1 MAMNATKVTL
11 NVHGVNRTGKVFK
24 EIAASAAGV
33 AKIGALAIGGSFAAA
48 AVAFAATAKSLG
60 KLSDVAMQAGVS
72 ADEITKLSTAMNTLG
87 IKSNTPEQ
95 LATAF
100 KKMGESIGE
109 TGLGG
114 FKRAIGAIAQ
124 LSTLEERSAAAMD
137 VFGKTGQDF
146 MPLIEAAAKGGVD
159 ALSKVVDGM
168 PSISQAAAD
177 AGDKVAGAMV
187 LITQGT
193 KALWSEAI
201 GSVCAV
207 LDKQFTGGVREAAMK
222 ANAYMKY
229 FALAGVRYVS
239 TWYTSWSESAGGIQE
254 GVCVMFKNLLKIS
267 GMFVKSFFE
276 SVTAPLRK
284 GIGLVCDAWVN
295 LWIRVTQGYDAAVE
309 HGKLV
314 WQSWDRSVGELAA
327 EPWKNL
333 AENVRGLQ
341 WFPKGTEVNLD
352 DLKKNLEE
360 ELKKAEAAAANYGKA
375 AVSTAAGEAA
385 DNTAAKVQEAVK
397 KAKQEFIGG
406 ETYKAATMSIRAD
419 YGKGDKSV
427 KAVDRVRSVVEK
439 LSSTNAKIAAAMMN
453 LGVAG

>member
-11 NVHGVNRTGKVFK
+11 NVHGVNKTGKVFK
-24 EIAASAAGV
+24 QIAASAAGV

-60 KLSDVAMQAGVS
+60 QLSDVAMQAGVS
-72 ADEITKLSTAMNTLG
+72 ADEITKLSTAMNILG

-100 KKMGESIGE
+100 QKMGKSIGE
-109 TGLGG
+109 TGVGG

-124 LSTLEERSAAAMD
+124 LSTLEERSAAAMA
-137 VFGKTGQDF
+137 VFGKTGLDF

-159 ALSKVVDGM
+159 SLEKVVEGM

-177 AGDKVAGAMV
+177 AGDSVADAMV

-193 KALWSEAI
+193 KDLWSEAI

-229 FALAGVRYVS
+229 FALGGIRYVS
-239 TWYTSWSESAGGIQE
+239 TWYTSWSESVGGIQE
-254 GVCVMFKNLLKIS
+254 GVRVMFMNLLKMS
-267 GMFVKSFFE
+267 GMFVQAFFE
-276 SVTAPLRK
+276 SVAAPLRK
-284 GIGLVCDAWVN
+284 GIEWIVDRWVGG
-295 LWIRVTQGYDAAVE
+295 WIRITQGYDAAVNYARIVE
-309 HGKLV
+309 SNEK
-314 WQSWDRSVGELAA
+314 SISEMAM

-333 AENVRGLQ
+333 AEEVRSLQ
-341 WFPKGTEVNLD
+341 WFPTGTEVNLD

-360 ELKKAEAAAANYGKA
+360 ELKKAEEAAAAVSKA
-375 AVSTAAGEAA
+375 AVSTAASDAA
-385 DNTAAKVQEAVK
+385 DDTAAKVQDAVK

-439 LSSTNAKIAAAMMN
+439 LNGTAAKISAAMTN